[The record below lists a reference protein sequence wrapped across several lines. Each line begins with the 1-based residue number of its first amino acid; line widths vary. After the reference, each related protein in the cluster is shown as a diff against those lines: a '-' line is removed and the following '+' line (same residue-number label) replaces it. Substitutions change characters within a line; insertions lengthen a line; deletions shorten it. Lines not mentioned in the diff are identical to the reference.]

1 MIIKNIKV
9 EIKKSTKG
17 LEDKVE
23 TISQKEHKGKEI
35 EIRKERFLKLEN
47 QFRKSLFK

>member
-1 MIIKNIKV
+1 M
-9 EIKKSTKG
+9 KSSIKG

-23 TISQKEHKGKEI
+23 TVSQKEQKGKEI
-35 EIRKERFLKLEN
+35 ENRKERFFELEK